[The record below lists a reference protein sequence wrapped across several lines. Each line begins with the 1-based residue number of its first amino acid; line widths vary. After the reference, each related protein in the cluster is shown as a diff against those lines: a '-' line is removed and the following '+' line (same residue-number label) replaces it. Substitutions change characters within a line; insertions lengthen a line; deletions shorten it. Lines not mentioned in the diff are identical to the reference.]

1 MRTKMKHNKKRNT
14 AFLFETLVGEL
25 TKAVVSKNEP
35 KRRRTLDIIRK
46 HFVKGSALYEDLQ
59 LYKALNETSGL
70 TPIVAEKM
78 LFEVKAQRKYILD
91 ADVFEQQTDLIKDMN
106 VEYTKNVFSNF
117 VPNYKS
123 LATISQIF
131 SADIPVKERVLLES
145 GLIDDMTASKQEA
158 KEEMQPIDN
167 LVYKTFVSK
176 FNEKYTDSLN
186 ESQRNL
192 LTRYISSFSDG
203 GLELKM
209 YVNEEVERLRSVLK
223 ESMHSNEIGKDQ
235 HMLESAKSVM
245 KKMDNFSKRP
255 IDEKM
260 LKDILKIQ
268 ELAREL
274 TS

>member
-145 GLIDDMTASKQEA
+145 GLIDDMTAGEQEA

-176 FNEKYTDSLN
+176 FNEKYTGSLN

-223 ESMHSNEIGKDQ
+223 GSMDSSEIGKDQ

>member
-1 MRTKMKHNKKRNT
+1 MKHNKKRNT

-145 GLIDDMTASKQEA
+145 GLIDDMTAGEQEA

-223 ESMHSNEIGKDQ
+223 GSMDSSEIGKDQ